1 MPRDLKTPL
10 SKTTEPSF
18 RTAFSSA
25 KKSGKKTF
33 NWKSKNY
40 TTQTAENLAKNMSR
54 KNLVKAEAKAY
65 KKTVAAGNRPDDDVT
80 PRKKTGLQK
89 SREEQYQSYT
99 KEHYNRYEKKK

>member
-25 KKSGKKTF
+25 RKSGKKTF

-40 TTQTAENLAKNMSR
+40 TTKTAEDKAKNMSN
-54 KNLVKAEAKAY
+54 KNLFKAEEKAY
-65 KKTVAAGNRPDDDVT
+65 KNTVAAGNRPDDDVT
-80 PRKKTGLQK
+80 PRKDTDLQK
-89 SREEQYQSYT
+89 SKEEQ
-99 KEHYNRYEKKK
+99 